1 MPEKRSF
8 KHLSRS
14 VVPLNY
20 TLQFHPDLQ
29 NFSFTG
35 CGEIEVDIQE
45 CVKSIT
51 LNSAELEVKN
61 VEFKTKDADNAL
73 KGEVSYNEENECVTL
88 TFPNELK
95 VGSGILSMEFKG
107 ELNDRMKGFYRSKYA
122 NPKKEVT
129 HLAVTQFEST
139 DARRA
144 FPCWDEPAFKATFDV
159 TLVMPQEMMGL
170 SNMPQIKE
178 VPHKSDSQLKM
189 VTFQRTP
196 KMSTY
201 LLAFV
206 VGQFDYLEAKDADG
220 VFVRVYTPL
229 GKKEQGRFALDVTVK
244 TLPFYKEYFQIAYP
258 LPKIDL
264 IAIPDFLSGAM
275 ENWGLVTYRENALL
289 IDPENSSATSRQLV
303 ALVVGHELAH
313 MWFGNLVTMEWW
325 THLWLNEGFASWIE
339 YLCVDNLFP
348 DFEIWT
354 QFVNTDLAA
363 ALKLDA
369 LHTSHPIEVPV
380 GHPSEVDE
388 IFDAIS
394 YCKGASVIR
403 MLHNYIEDDDFR
415 KGMNQYLTKFM
426 YKNAATEDLWNC
438 LETASGKPI
447 KAVMSTWT
455 SQMGYPVV
463 NVSET
468 REGKTRI
475 LKLSQKKFCADG
487 KIDGT
492 SPLWMIPIDIS
503 TLSSGKKPIKKILM
517 DEKEMEVTLEDI
529 ESTDWVLLN
538 CGSVG
543 VYRIQYSTE
552 MLHCLLSGIKDKSLP
567 PTDRLSLESD
577 LFALSRAGM
586 VPTVEVL
593 KLVQAYVNED
603 NYTVWNDLA
612 RNLANI
618 ALLLQYTDYYEEYKA
633 FARKLFE
640 KVVAKVGWN
649 ATKDENHLTTLL
661 RDLVLCRMGRYGDE
675 SVLKE
680 ARERFKMHL
689 SGEKLLPADLKTPVY
704 LTVLSHGDED
714 VLKTMLDLYEQ
725 AELQEEMIRIS
736 RAIGAVRKENLIRQ
750 VLEFAISDKVRSQ
763 DTVFVVAG
771 VTGTVKG
778 REMAWDFV
786 KEHWDL
792 FYQRYQGGALIA
804 RLLKLTTENFV
815 TEEMAKEVEEFF
827 AAHPAASATRNIQ
840 QSCEN
845 IRLNCK
851 WMETEAKEVGE
862 FLKSQVQQQQ

>member
-8 KHLSRS
+8 QHLPKS
-14 VVPLNY
+14 VIPVNY
-20 TLQFHPDLQ
+20 ALQFHPDLQ
-29 NFSFTG
+29 TFIFTG
-35 CGEIEVDIQE
+35 HGEIEVTVQE

-51 LNSAELEVKN
+51 LNCAEIEVKS
-61 VEFKTKDADNAL
+61 VEFKTKDDNTL
-73 KGEVSYNEENECVTL
+73 KGEISYNEENEHVTFSFPEELQVGNGTL
-88 TFPNELK
+88 T
-95 VGSGILSMEFKG
+95 MDFKG
-107 ELNDRMKGFYRSKYA
+107 EINDRMKGFYRSKYA

-159 TLVMPQEMMGL
+159 TLVIPEDTMGL

-178 VPHKSDSQLKM
+178 VPHKTDPQLKL

-220 VFVRVYTPL
+220 VVVRVYTPL
-229 GKKEQGRFALDVTVK
+229 GKKEQGQFALDVTVK

-289 IDPENSSATSRQLV
+289 VDPKNSSASSRQLV

-415 KGMNQYLTKFM
+415 KGMHQYLTKFM

-438 LETASGKPI
+438 LEAASGKPI
-447 KAVMSTWT
+447 EAVMSTWT

-468 REGKTRI
+468 KEGKKRI

-487 KIDGT
+487 KSEGT
-492 SPLWMIPIDIS
+492 SQWMIPIDIS
-503 TLSSGKKPIKKILM
+503 TSSSGNKPSKKILM
-517 DEKEMEVTLEDI
+517 DKESMEVILEDV
-529 ESTDWVLLN
+529 EPNDWVLLN
-538 CGSVG
+538 CGSIG
-543 VYRIQYSTE
+543 VYRIQYSSE
-552 MLHCLLSGIKDKSLP
+552 MLKSLLSGIKDKSLP

-593 KLVQAYVNED
+593 KLVHAYINED

-612 RNLANI
+612 RNLSNI

-633 FARKLFE
+633 FARTLFE
-640 KVVAKVGWN
+640 KIVNKVGWN

-675 SVLKE
+675 TVLKE
-680 ARERFKMHL
+680 ARERFKLHL

-714 VLKTMLDLYEQ
+714 VLKSMLDLYEQ

-736 RAIGAVRKENLIRQ
+736 RAIGAVRKENLIKQ

-778 REMAWDFV
+778 REMAWNFV